1 MGLIK
6 AAKDSITTLMADQ
19 WREFFYCDSMNSDT
33 LMVRGVKQQGTGS
46 NRNNGQDNIISNG
59 SIVSVNEGQCM
70 LIVDQGKVT
79 EFCAEPGEFVYDSSS
94 EPTLLYGKLG
104 ENLKGSFNQLGRRFT
119 FGGVI
124 PKDQRVYFINTKEIM
139 DNKYGT
145 PNPLPF
151 HLVSPKTGFELET
164 TVKCNGT
171 YTFKIVDPILF
182 YSNIA
187 ANVTDRFEK
196 NRNGL
201 NDQMKAEFL
210 TKFAQALSQVAA
222 QGVLPYQVPLHT
234 DQLIEYLQEALI
246 EKWRELRGIEIVSI
260 TMSSPIVPQEDLDRI
275 NKWNDTLVL
284 TNANMAA
291 ARQTEAYT
299 KALENMGNG
308 GGDGE
313 GGNTSAMNGAM
324 GMMGMAMM
332 QNMMNNGMGGMFG
345 VPQPQQQAPQMRPAS
360 TVADGAVL
368 GWTCS
373 CGKADNRGKFCADCG
388 LPKPALDG
396 WTCACGKS
404 NQGKFCQD
412 CGRKKPEGAPLY
424 RCDKCGWQP
433 EDPANPPKFC
443 PECGDIFDDNDKI

>member
-6 AAKDSITTLMADQ
+6 AAKDALNTLLADQ
-19 WREFFYCDSMNSDT
+19 WREYFYCESMNSDT
-33 LMVRGVKQQGTGS
+33 LMVRGVKRVGTGT
-46 NRNNGQDNIISNG
+46 NGNNGQDNVISNC
-59 SIVSVNEGQCM
+59 SIITVNEGQCM
-70 LIVDQGKVT
+70 ILVDQGKIT
-79 EFCAEPGEFVYDSSS
+79 DFCAEPGEFLYDTSS

-104 ENLKGSFNQLGRRFT
+104 ENLKSSFSQFGRRFT
-119 FGGVI
+119 FGGVT
-124 PKDQRVYFINTKEIM
+124 PKEQRVYYINTKEIM

-151 HLVSPKTGFELET
+151 HLVSPRTGFELET

-187 ANVTDRFEK
+187 ANVADRFEK
-196 NRNGL
+196 NHNGL
-201 NDQMKAEFL
+201 IDKMKAEFM
-210 TKFAQALSQVAA
+210 TKFEQALSQVAA

-234 DQLIEYLQEALI
+234 DQLIVFLQEALI

-260 TMSSPIVPQEDLDRI
+260 TMSSPIVPQEDLDKI
-275 NKWNDTLVL
+275 NKWNDTAVL
-284 TNANMAA
+284 TNPNMANA
-291 ARQTEAYT
+291 KQVEAFT
-299 KALENMGNG
+299 DALSKMGN

-313 GGNTSAMNGAM
+313 GGGSPVNGAI

-345 VPQPQQQAPQMRPAS
+345 VPQTQQAPQMKPAS
-360 TVADGAVL
+360 TVEEGAIL

-373 CGKADNRGKFCADCG
+373 CGKTDNRSRFCQDCG

-396 WTCACGKS
+396 WTCACGKT

-433 EDPANPPKFC
+433 EDPTKPPRFC